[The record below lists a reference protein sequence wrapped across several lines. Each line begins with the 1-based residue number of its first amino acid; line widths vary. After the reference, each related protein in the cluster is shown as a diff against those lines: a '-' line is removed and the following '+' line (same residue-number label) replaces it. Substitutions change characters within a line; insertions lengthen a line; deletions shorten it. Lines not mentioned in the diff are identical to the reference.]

1 MPVEPFDLRVRLVN
15 IAARREEH
23 QEAASEL
30 ADETRR
36 LVREAQREG
45 MAMKEVARLLR
56 IDRTTLYRTYLS
68 APAA

>member
-23 QEAASEL
+23 QEVASEL